1 MMFMEIS
8 FSPLWLSLKL
18 AVFTTIILCVLGLP
32 LVYALHFKINQHL
45 LKTIIKS
52 LVSLPLVLPPT
63 VLGYY
68 LLVALNPDSFLG
80 TIFEKVFDIRLVFSF
95 SGILIGSVIFS
106 LPFMVNP
113 ILSAIEHLPSYFK
126 DAAYTMGKSS
136 WVTFLRVMLPNVK
149 ASVVVG
155 VTMSFAHTIGEFGV
169 ILMIGGNIPEETRV
183 ASIAIYN
190 EVEML
195 NYANANI
202 YSVILLVFSL
212 TALVLINFFYAEKN
226 TSAL

>member
-1 MMFMEIS
+1 MEIS
-8 FSPLWLSLKL
+8 FSPLWLSFKL
-18 AVFTTIILCVLGLP
+18 AFLTTLILCIIGLP
-32 LVYALHFKINQHL
+32 LVYLLYFKVKHRL
-45 LKTIIKS
+45 LKTVIKS

-68 LLVALNPDSFLG
+68 LLVALNPESWVG
-80 TIFEKVFDIRLVFSF
+80 TFFEVVFDIRLVFSF
-95 SGILIGSVIFS
+95 AGILIGSVIFS

-113 ILSAIEHLPSYFK
+113 ILSAIEHLPEYFK
-126 DAAYTMGKSS
+126 DAAYTMGKSP

-149 ASVVVG
+149 ASVIVG
-155 VTMSFAHTIGEFGV
+155 ITMSFAHTIGEFGV
-169 ILMIGGNIPEETRV
+169 ILMIGGNIPEQTRV

-195 NYANANI
+195 NYTNANI
-202 YSVILLVFSL
+202 YSLILLIFSL
-212 TALVLINFFYAEKN
+212 TTLGLINFLYSEKN